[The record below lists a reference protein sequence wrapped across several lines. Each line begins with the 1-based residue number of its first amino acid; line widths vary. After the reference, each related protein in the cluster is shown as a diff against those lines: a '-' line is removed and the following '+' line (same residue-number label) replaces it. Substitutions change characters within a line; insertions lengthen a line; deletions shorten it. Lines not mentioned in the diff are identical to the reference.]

1 MITKKHWGELEDK
14 EDIIDNVNNGKKA
27 NMNSN
32 LHYFELP
39 PLYQPQCPQK
49 TIKKE

>member
-1 MITKKHWGELEDK
+1 MKKHWGELEEKGDIV
-14 EDIIDNVNNGKKA
+14 EDVNNGKVMK
-27 NMNSN
+27 MSSN

-49 TIKKE
+49 AIKKE